1 MITSFRTEKSVQS
14 SSAKIVENED
24 TYFRSFFKLLLLFKN
39 EKLFTSKNPN
49 TFTKWLSVIN
59 YNYNVI
65 MSHHAQS

>member
-1 MITSFRTEKSVQS
+1 MIKSFKTEKSVQS

-24 TYFRSFFKLLLLFKN
+24 TSYFRSFFKLLLLFKN
-39 EKLFTSKNPN
+39 EKLLTSKNPN
-49 TFTKWLSVIN
+49 TFTKCVIN